1 MTTYKKHYLKKGVAV
16 VLVLLMVLSSLQ
28 GAVFYDSKAAASEV
42 TGWLNV
48 AGQNVEANKTYY
60 LYEGETVT
68 LGVNSGNS
76 GDTVWESSDKEQ
88 AHVYWNGSAG
98 ASDPTKGTSC
108 TVVGHTGGAEI
119 TMTAT
124 NQTLGYTQSVTFT
137 VLVND
142 SFYFERGGAGKITT
156 GQLEPSMKA
165 YCYTTDLT
173 IKGTVSLSTNQKT
186 SISVSNAS
194 GHANYTADSGVY
206 TFTNNPGNPD
216 YQTTTLSSDPI
227 VLSSEST
234 VTDPNGEIH
243 TIVIYLHLHVI
254 DTLTLSEKSI
264 EVQKGTEGKPS
275 TKELR
280 AAVTNANYEVSW
292 EIYKGRVTRATA
304 TEDAKLA
311 QDKNSPFLIT
321 TSSSDSSNAQLANVA
336 LLTITKDLNLS
347 ETREFTIFAN
357 QTIDGRQIEDVCY
370 VSVTQPATALTLS
383 NHEITVYLDGAK
395 TSGATVTASVAGD
408 ETNGVDADQPDEIT
422 WFCTD
427 QTVATISAKD
437 NYCTVVPQKPGHCVV
452 VATSKTNP
460 DASDTLY
467 VEVVPK
473 VSSVKITST
482 DMTVNLAEKELQ
494 LFANVQSDAVDD
506 MIDTPD
512 YDTYL
517 NALDTTVHWSS
528 SNESVATVDVYTG
541 KVTLHSAGQV
551 TITCTSATDAK
562 IADSIV
568 ITVNVPVASI
578 VLQDYFK
585 KISVGESF
593 TINYTLLSNYPGYEP
608 SNKEVTWESSDNKV
622 AMVDN
627 DGRVTGV
634 TGGTATILVR
644 ADDGQITATC
654 TVEVYQA
661 VSRIDISDSVMD
673 LNIGEEAVL
682 EAQVFPSTASEQTVT
697 WSSNKPDI
705 VSVTQDGVI
714 KAEKVGEPVVI
725 TAYIVDRSATIQ
737 ATCIVNVVVPLTS
750 LSVSPAS
757 KTLSPGE
764 TLTLTKTVTPKDATN
779 ATVIYAS
786 TDPSVAKVSD
796 SGVVTAVAG
805 GHCYITVRSRNRD
818 MMTSCYIT
826 VDEKVKKI
834 KLNKKSRIMKRGSK
848 YALSATITSATAT
861 NKEVSFS
868 SSNKKVATVNQ
879 KGVITAKNYGT
890 AVITC
895 SSMDGSGKKATCKV
909 TVRRYIS
916 KLTLNHTQYTMK
928 PKQKMTLTAKIQP
941 INADQKALSY
951 TSSNKAVASVSKKGV
966 VTAKRIGSCTI
977 TVKAKDGSGKK
988 TRCRITVK
996 RELTDKDITGNKIK
1010 K

>member
-1 MTTYKKHYLKKGVAV
+1 MTTYKRHYLKKGVAV

-28 GAVFYDSKAAASEV
+28 GAVFYDSKAATSEV

-142 SFYFERGGAGKITT
+142 SFYFQRGGAGKIKT

-173 IKGTVSLSTNQKT
+173 IKGTVVLSTNKKN
-186 SISVSNAS
+186 SISVTNAT
-194 GHANYTADSGVY
+194 GHATYLIDNGIY
-206 TFTNNPGNPD
+206 TFKNENG
-216 YQTTTLSSDPI
+216 QSTTLPSEPI
-227 VLSSEST
+227 VLSSETT
-234 VTDPNGEIH
+234 VTAPDGGIH
-243 TIVIYLHLHVI
+243 TIMIYLHLHVI
-254 DTLTLSEKSI
+254 DTLKLSEEETFSM
-264 EVQKGTEGKPS
+264 QKGTENNPS

-280 AAVTNANYEVSW
+280 ASVTNTNYPVSW
-292 EIYKGRVTRATA
+292 ELYKGRVTRATA
-304 TEDAKLA
+304 TEDAKLF
-311 QDKNSPFLIT
+311 QDKDSPFLIT

-347 ETREFTIFAN
+347 ETREFTIFAY
-357 QTIDGRQIEDVCY
+357 QTINGRQIEDIRY
-370 VSVTQPATALTLS
+370 VTVTQPATALTLS

-408 ETNGVDADQPDEIT
+408 ETNGVDADQPDDIT

-427 QTVATISAKD
+427 QTVATISAES

-512 YDTYL
+512 YDAYL
-517 NALDTTVHWSS
+517 NALDTTIHWSS

-697 WSSNKPDI
+697 WSSNKPEV

-714 KAEKVGEPVVI
+714 KAEKVGDPVVI

-764 TLTLTKTVTPKDATN
+764 TLTLTKNVTPKDATN

-786 TDPSVAKVSD
+786 TDPTVAKVSD

-868 SSNKKVATVNQ
+868 SSNKKVAIVNQ

-895 SSMDGSGKKATCKV
+895 SSMDGSGKKASCKV
-909 TVRRYIS
+909 KVRRYIS
-916 KLTLNHTQYTMK
+916 KLTLNHTQYAMK
-928 PKQKMTLTAKIQP
+928 PKQKLTLTAKIRP
-941 INADQKALSY
+941 ANADQKALSY
-951 TSSNKAVASVSKKGV
+951 ASSNKAVASVSKKGV
-966 VTAKRIGSCTI
+966 VTAKRIGSCMI
-977 TVKAKDGSGKK
+977 IVKSKDGSGKK
-988 TRCRITVK
+988 ARCRITVK
-996 RELTDKDITGNKIK
+996 KELTDKDITGNKIK